1 MRHHKQFGKKHHRDR
16 DPRRG
21 QVKKAEAR
29 ISGPLPTA
37 QQIEGWLTE
46 AVTAAGA
53 EILEFKMRF
62 ADQVRCVIDRDSAP
76 LETEFLIGVLRAF
89 KTKIREAGFDPDD
102 LEIEFDSPGETR
114 LLNRTAHFERFKGS
128 TVRIEFADLAL
139 PAMRAKLLD
148 VRDGKPVI
156 VDPTGAERV
165 LEFNEV
171 GSIRLA
177 P

>member
-29 ISGPLPTA
+29 VTGPLPSPE
-37 QQIEGWLTE
+37 QIEVWLNE
-46 AVTAAGA
+46 SVSAAGA
-53 EILEFKMRF
+53 EILEFKVRF
-62 ADQVRCVIDRDSAP
+62 ADQVRCVIDRDNAP

-128 TVRIEFADLAL
+128 TVRIEFTDLAL
-139 PAMRAKLLD
+139 PAMRAKLQD

-156 VDPTGAERV
+156 VDPSGAERV